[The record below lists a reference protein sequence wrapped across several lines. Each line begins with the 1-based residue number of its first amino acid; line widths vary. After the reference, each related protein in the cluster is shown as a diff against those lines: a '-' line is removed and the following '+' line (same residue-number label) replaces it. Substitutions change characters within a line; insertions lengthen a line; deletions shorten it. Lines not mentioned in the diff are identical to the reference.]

1 MPKTTLPALHEKKRR
16 PRKKPAYDAHV
27 DRVQALADQLYA
39 EVARETFASL
49 TFEEKQD
56 AIASGLRKAGARMEE
71 RALRESLT
79 NAELI
84 EVDGVAYRRLKQC
97 SGATYFGMW
106 GVHRIDESL
115 YREVGVH
122 NGRTIKPLERAAGIV
137 TKTMTPMLARTL
149 GEMQARMTSRE
160 ATAQLQRLGLG
171 SGERAYAADHVHMLE
186 QEIADD
192 IVELERAARAQE
204 KIPKG
209 VASISLGM
217 DRRSV
222 PMEEARPADQPPKT
236 ERRPR
241 RKPYVRKRPAPIDVN
256 YRMAYVGTVS
266 LIDENGDAIH
276 TTRYT
281 MEADGDARELAE
293 RLRAEVEHILAT
305 RPGLPIS
312 IVQDGAK
319 EFDVLPETL
328 RRGKAANTQIYECT
342 DFHHLVGYL
351 DAVVAACEPAGDP
364 KNMRPWYREKLLCD
378 DRGIDQIFAGLR
390 RRAAAVPKTAANVEA
405 RRVLARALSYIRTR
419 RRKMRYAIMRRADL
433 VIGSGTTESTCKL
446 IGHRTNRSGTRWSV
460 PGVRGTMAICALVL
474 SDRWEAAWRHYATS
488 KISAVTRLSDA
499 A

>member
-256 YRMAYVGTVS
+256 YRMAYVGTVCTSSRRDLVCRSRSCRTAPRSSTCFPKRFAAGRPPTHRSTSARIFTISSGTSTPWSQRAS
-266 LIDENGDAIH
+266 LPAIRRTCAH
-276 TTRYT
+276 GTGRSCSATT
-281 MEADGDARELAE
+281 AAS
-293 RLRAEVEHILAT
+293 T
-305 RPGLPIS
+305 RSLP
-312 IVQDGAK
+312 A
-319 EFDVLPETL
+319 
-328 RRGKAANTQIYECT
+328 C
-342 DFHHLVGYL
+342 
-351 DAVVAACEPAGDP
+351 VAG
-364 KNMRPWYREKLLCD
+364 
-378 DRGIDQIFAGLR
+378 R
-390 RRAAAVPKTAANVEA
+390 RRSP
-405 RRVLARALSYIRTR
+405 RPPRT
-419 RRKMRYAIMRRADL
+419 
-433 VIGSGTTESTCKL
+433 
-446 IGHRTNRSGTRWSV
+446 
-460 PGVRGTMAICALVL
+460 
-474 SDRWEAAWRHYATS
+474 
-488 KISAVTRLSDA
+488 
-499 A
+499 